1 MKKFI
6 EKDNG
11 LFAAFAWMI
20 TTVNSACIFY
30 THQELLPQVD
40 KKLRKF

>member
-1 MKKFI
+1 MTVT
-6 EKDNG
+6 
-11 LFAAFAWMI
+11 MI
-20 TTVNSACIFY
+20 TTVTVNSACTFY